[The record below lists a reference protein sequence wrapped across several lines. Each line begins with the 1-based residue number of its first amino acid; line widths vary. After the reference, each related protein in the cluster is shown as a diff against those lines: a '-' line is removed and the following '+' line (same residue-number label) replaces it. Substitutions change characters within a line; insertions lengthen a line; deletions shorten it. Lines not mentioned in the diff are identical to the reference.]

1 MKLDDLDLKILKE
14 NFDEETIYMLNS
26 VNVAKILKY
35 LNDNNIYY
43 AKDLLLT
50 SLDLFLLPYDKF
62 INQFEKLKNKL
73 GSEYIEKL
81 GEDISLIEIMYE
93 D

>member
-43 AKDLLLT
+43 AKDLWKTFPRLE
-50 SLDLFLLPYDKF
+50 FLSDTRLWKTTIPSFAPKSDRASSY
-62 INQFEKLKNKL
+62 QFSTNLARVFP
-73 GSEYIEKL
+73 
-81 GEDISLIEIMYE
+81 
-93 D
+93 